1 MKTYRKNSAVLFT
14 AILGTGCALA
24 VSALAQTPEPEN
36 AKSLLEK
43 VKRRDL
49 ERQVTARQTDLDRL
63 AEDLAKGHKEA
74 ETMQANVDA
83 TGALLKESAANL
95 GQLQNQKK
103 RLEQV
108 IELTT
113 LRIEAER
120 LKSEGLQLLADAQGK
135 ALTALTKR
143 AEVTDLR
150 ATLGAAELKT
160 LAPPDDAAPA
170 TDAPR
175 ARPALTELRK
185 KLALSE
191 SAAASAEKIARDAM
205 RTASGKLE
213 LADIAAVKAKRKGSG
228 SDADLP
234 EIAEKPADS
243 EEKQPAPAK
252 KNP

>member
-14 AILGTGCALA
+14 AIIGASIALA
-24 VSALAQTPEPEN
+24 ASALAQTAEPDN

-63 AEDLAKGHKEA
+63 SEDLTKGHKEA
-74 ETMQANVDA
+74 ETMQANIDT
-83 TGALLKESAANL
+83 TGGLLKESNANL
-95 GQLQNQKK
+95 SQLQNQKK

-120 LKSEGLQLLADAQGK
+120 LKAEGLQMLSDAQGK
-135 ALTALTKR
+135 ALLALTKR
-143 AEVTDLR
+143 AEVTDTR
-150 ATLGAAELKT
+150 ATLGAAELKM
-160 LAPPDDAAPA
+160 LAPPEGEPA
-170 TDAPR
+170 GDAPR
-175 ARPALTELRK
+175 ARPALTDMRK
-185 KLALSE
+185 KLAVSE

-205 RTASGKLE
+205 RAASAKLE

-228 SDADLP
+228 GDADLS
-234 EIAEKPADS
+234 EIAEKPADAD
-243 EEKQPAPAK
+243 EKVPAPAK
-252 KNP
+252 KPAQ